1 MQAKKL
7 KHFQPGFNITQRVKV
22 CADLVNQFL
31 WYRKMKDLESSKKTP
46 KSKFEPSMKCHN
58 GHLWTS
64 NISVL

>member
-31 WYRKMKDLESSKKTP
+31 WYRKMKDLESSKNTP
-46 KSKFEPSMKCHN
+46 KSKFETSMK
-58 GHLWTS
+58 
-64 NISVL
+64 